1 MLNNNITS
9 IVILLMIGNIIY
21 VTYSFVVKKN
31 YYENIF
37 ITIAIFTAALV
48 IQPINASFKFN
59 AKYGFSILDLM
70 YYGII
75 LYVILVAVLRNNNFF
90 MINMSWNQFYKIIK
104 EIFRKKGIDTYYRIP
119 TIYINDSTSKIELSM
134 NLVANSVIMVK
145 FTDIENVIDLKELKN
160 MINEELKL
168 INKNEFK
175 SSRYFYLLIN
185 VIMTIMLLTNLK

>member
-1 MLNNNITS
+1 MNNNITS
-9 IVILLMIGNIIY
+9 IVVILMLANIIY
-21 VTYSFVVKKN
+21 VTYSFFLKKN

-59 AKYGFSILDLM
+59 EKYGYSIIDLI

-75 LYVILVAVLRNNNFF
+75 LYVIVASVLRNNNFF
-90 MINMSWNQFYKIIK
+90 MINMSWEKFYKIIK

-119 TIYINDSTSKIELSM
+119 TIYINDSSSKIELSM

-145 FTDIENVIDLKELKN
+145 FTEIESIITLKELKK
-160 MINEELKL
+160 MINEEFNAMDRK
-168 INKNEFK
+168 EFRSAK
-175 SSRYFYLLIN
+175 YFYLLMNLI
-185 VIMTIMLLTNLK
+185 VTILLLLNLK

>member
-1 MLNNNITS
+1 MNNNVTS
-9 IVILLMIGNIIY
+9 IVMILMVVNMTY
-21 VTYSFVVKKN
+21 VAYSFVFKKN

-48 IQPINASFKFN
+48 IEPINASFKFN

-75 LYVILVAVLRNNNFF
+75 LYVILASVLRNNNFF
-90 MINMSWNQFYKIIK
+90 MINMSWDQFYKIIK

-119 TIYINDSTSKIELSM
+119 TIYINDTTSKIELRM
-134 NLVANSVIMVK
+134 NLAANSVIMVK
-145 FTDIENVIDLKELKN
+145 FTDIESVIDLKELKK
-160 MINEELKL
+160 MINQEFNSM
-168 INKNEFK
+168 NKNEFK

-185 VIMTIMLLTNLK
+185 VIMTILLLSNLK